1 MTKNTRFHLIYIC
14 KYIHK
19 IHKVPFRFGKR
30 ISISGSQQRRA
41 H

>member
-1 MTKNTRFHLIYIC
+1 MHIY
-14 KYIHK
+14 K

-30 ISISGSQQRRA
+30 ISISGSQQRRT